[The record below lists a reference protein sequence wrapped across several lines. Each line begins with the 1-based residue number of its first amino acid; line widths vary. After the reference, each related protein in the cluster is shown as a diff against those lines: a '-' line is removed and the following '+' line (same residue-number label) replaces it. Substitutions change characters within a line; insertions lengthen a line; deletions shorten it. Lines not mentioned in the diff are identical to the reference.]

1 MKTEEVL
8 FQKNGV
14 RKAKSKG
21 KEGYV
26 WQSISLEIALIYA
39 KENRHIKRKP
49 VILKLDN
56 KENTK
61 HETV

>member
-1 MKTEEVL
+1 MKTVEVL

-14 RKAKSKG
+14 RKTKS
-21 KEGYV
+21 EGYV
-26 WQSISLEIALIYA
+26 WQSISLEIAVIYA